1 MSGGF
6 NLDILIG
13 IVKVIIGFVLLTKG
27 ADFFVDGCAAVASK
41 LGVPQIVIGLTIVAM
56 GTSAPEAAVSISAG
70 LMGNNGISIGNVLG
84 SNIMNILLI
93 LGLTAVIT
101 TLNVQKDTIKI
112 DIPFMIIMTIVMI
125 SWGMLKGSYTKFSG
139 VVFLL
144 FLASYLGYLFWYS
157 KNHET
162 EEEESKVIQG
172 WLLPI
177 FILGGLAAIILG
189 SRFVVSG
196 ASTIAGI
203 FGVSDRVIGLTIV
216 AFGTSLPEL
225 MTSVTAARK
234 GNADLAIGNIV
245 GSNLFNILFI
255 LGTTS
260 LIIDLPYL
268 ENGANF
274 IIDGFVAL
282 GAALLLWILTIK
294 NKSLNRLG
302 GLIMLVCYTAYFV
315 YLL

>member
-1 MSGGF
+1 
-6 NLDILIG
+6 
-13 IVKVIIGFVLLTKG
+13 
-27 ADFFVDGCAAVASK
+27 
-41 LGVPQIVIGLTIVAM
+41 
-56 GTSAPEAAVSISAG
+56 
-70 LMGNNGISIGNVLG
+70 
-84 SNIMNILLI
+84 
-93 LGLTAVIT
+93 
-101 TLNVQKDTIKI
+101 
-112 DIPFMIIMTIVMI
+112 MI
-125 SWGMLKGSYTKFSG
+125 SWVMLKGSFTKFSG
-139 VVFLL
+139 VIFLI
-144 FLASYLGYLFWYS
+144 FLVSYLGYLFWYS

-162 EEEESKVIQG
+162 EEEESKVIKG
-172 WLLPI
+172 WLVPI
-177 FILGGLAAIILG
+177 FVLGSLAAIILG

-282 GAALLLWILTIK
+282 GAALLLWILTLK
-294 NKSLNRLG
+294 DKKLNRLG

>member
-1 MSGGF
+1 M
-6 NLDILIG
+6 LIG
-13 IVKVIIGFVLLTKG
+13 IVKVVIGFVLLTKG
-27 ADFFVDGCAAVASK
+27 ADFFVDGAAAIASK

-101 TLNVQKDTIKI
+101 TLNVQKDTVKI
-112 DIPFMIIMTIVMI
+112 DIPFMLIMTIVMI
-125 SWGMLKGSYTKFSG
+125 SWGMFKGKFTKFSG
-139 VVFLL
+139 IIFLL
-144 FLASYLGYLFWYS
+144 FLLGYFVYLFWYT
-157 KNHET
+157 KNKTPED
-162 EEEESKVIQG
+162 EESKEIKTMLIPVYV
-172 WLLPI
+172 
-177 FILGGLAAIILG
+177 LGGLAAIIFG

-196 ASTIAGI
+196 ASEVAGV

-255 LGTTS
+255 LGITS

-268 ENGANF
+268 ADSANF

-282 GAALLLWILTIK
+282 GAALLLWLLTLK
-294 NKSLNRLG
+294 NRKLNRLG

>member
-1 MSGGF
+1 ME
-6 NLDILIG
+6 ILIG
-13 IVKVIIGFVLLTKG
+13 IVKVVIGFVLLTKG
-27 ADFFVDGCAAVASK
+27 ADFFVDGAAAIASK

-93 LGLTAVIT
+93 LGLTAVVT
-101 TLNVQKDTIKI
+101 SLNVQKDTVKI

-125 SWGMLKGSYTKFSG
+125 SWGMVKGSFTKFSG
-139 VVFLL
+139 IIFLVCL
-144 FLASYLGYLFWYS
+144 LGYFVYLFWYT
-157 KNHET
+157 KNKEA
-162 EEEESKVIQG
+162 EDEESKEIRTALIPVYV
-172 WLLPI
+172 
-177 FILGGLAAIILG
+177 LGGLAAIIFG

-196 ASTIAGI
+196 ASQVAGI

-282 GAALLLWILTIK
+282 GAALLLWILTLK
-294 NKSLNRLG
+294 NKKLNRLG

>member
-70 LMGNNGISIGNVLG
+70 IMGNNGISIGNVLG

-125 SWGMLKGSYTKFSG
+125 SWGMLK
-139 VVFLL
+139 V
-144 FLASYLGYLFWYS
+144 
-157 KNHET
+157 H
-162 EEEESKVIQG
+162 IQSF
-172 WLLPI
+172 P
-177 FILGGLAAIILG
+177 
-189 SRFVVSG
+189 V
-196 ASTIAGI
+196 
-203 FGVSDRVIGLTIV
+203 
-216 AFGTSLPEL
+216 
-225 MTSVTAARK
+225 
-234 GNADLAIGNIV
+234 
-245 GSNLFNILFI
+245 
-255 LGTTS
+255 
-260 LIIDLPYL
+260 
-268 ENGANF
+268 
-274 IIDGFVAL
+274 
-282 GAALLLWILTIK
+282 
-294 NKSLNRLG
+294 
-302 GLIMLVCYTAYFV
+302 
-315 YLL
+315 

>member
-1 MSGGF
+1 ME
-6 NLDILIG
+6 ILIG
-13 IVKVIIGFVLLTKG
+13 IVKVVIGFVLLTKG
-27 ADFFVDGCAAVASK
+27 ADFFVDGAAAIASK

-93 LGLTAVIT
+93 LGLTAVVT
-101 TLNVQKDTIKI
+101 SLNVQKDTVKI

-125 SWGMLKGSYTKFSG
+125 SWGMAKGSFTKFSG
-139 VVFLL
+139 IIFLVCL
-144 FLASYLGYLFWYS
+144 LGYFVYLFWYT
-157 KNHET
+157 KNKEA
-162 EEEESKVIQG
+162 EDEESKGIRTALIPVYV
-172 WLLPI
+172 
-177 FILGGLAAIILG
+177 LGGLAAIIFG

-196 ASTIAGI
+196 ASQVAGI

-282 GAALLLWILTIK
+282 GAALLLWILTLK
-294 NKSLNRLG
+294 NKKLNRLG
-302 GLIMLVCYTAYFV
+302 GLIMLVSYTAYFV

>member
-1 MSGGF
+1 MGI
-6 NLDILIG
+6 LDEYL
-13 IVKVIIGFVLLTKG
+13 KVS
-27 ADFFVDGCAAVASK
+27 AVAEYAS
-41 LGVPQIVIGLTIVAM
+41 
-56 GTSAPEAAVSISAG
+56 SEDSDS
-70 LMGNNGISIGNVLG
+70 
-84 SNIMNILLI
+84 SN
-93 LGLTAVIT
+93 
-101 TLNVQKDTIKI
+101 
-112 DIPFMIIMTIVMI
+112 
-125 SWGMLKGSYTKFSG
+125 
-139 VVFLL
+139 
-144 FLASYLGYLFWYS
+144 LFWYS

-162 EEEESKVIQG
+162 EEEESKVIRG